1 MRELTWLFVLLFCA
15 CGRNVFI
22 EDAKHLNGYWQI
34 GKVTLPD
41 KTSKTYELSSAVD
54 YIEIENSKGFRK
66 KVQPSIDG
74 TFNTSDDAI
83 PFQVIDRDEN
93 VYLVYSN
100 GTDSW
105 EEHLLSA
112 GPDAFTVRNQEGIT
126 YEYNRYKPIS
136 LQDE

>member
-1 MRELTWLFVLLFCA
+1 MRQLTWLFVLLFCA

-54 YIEIENSKGFRK
+54 YIEIENGKGFRK

-105 EEHLLSA
+105 EERLLSA